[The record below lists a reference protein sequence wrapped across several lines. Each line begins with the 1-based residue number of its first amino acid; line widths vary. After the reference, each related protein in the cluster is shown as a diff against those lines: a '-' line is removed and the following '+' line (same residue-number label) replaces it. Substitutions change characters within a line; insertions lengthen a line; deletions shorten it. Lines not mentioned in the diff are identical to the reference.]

1 MVYQDIAETT
11 PCCATAMRKASR
23 RLTQL
28 YDEALAPSGLRS
40 TQLSI
45 LLELSRAGKDTP
57 TLSDLAGS
65 LVLDRSALG
74 HNLRPLERDGLIR
87 IEAGRD
93 DRRQRRV
100 ILTAQGARAFKSAG
114 KLWRL
119 AQERFLSVYGAEKA
133 DLLRAALSEIAHDE
147 RLGSLNDQPET

>member
-1 MVYQDIAETT
+1 MENSEFADAT

-45 LLELSRAGKDTP
+45 LLELFRAGKDAP
-57 TLSDLAGS
+57 TLSELARA

-87 IEAGRD
+87 IEAGRE

-100 ILTAQGARAFKSAG
+100 VLTPEGKRVFKLAG
-114 KLWRL
+114 KLWRR
-119 AQERFLSVYGAEKA
+119 AQDRFLSVYGAEKA
-133 DLLRAALSEIAHDE
+133 ALLKLALTEIAHEE
-147 RLGSLNDQPET
+147 RLGSLSDP